1 MAERSPEPACRSN
14 EWVEDFLQHLAA
26 ERGASVYT
34 LRNYRHALNQFCA
47 WHEPERQSPPDW
59 QRLQRDDFRDY
70 LRWLGRHNI
79 SRAGIQLRF
88 SAFRSFYKFLV
99 RRGQAETSPIRNLQL
114 PKLPKR
120 LPRFVTLQQMSNL
133 LEAPLK
139 ELDALRKN
147 SDAPVSASEY
157 YRDAAILE

>member
-1 MAERSPEPACRSN
+1 MPERSPEPSCPSN
-14 EWVEDFLQHLAA
+14 KSVELFLQHLAA

-34 LRNYRHALNQFCA
+34 LRNYRHALSQFCA
-47 WHEPERQSPPDW
+47 WHERERQSPPDW

-70 LRWLGRHNI
+70 LRWLGRHKI
-79 SRAGIQLRF
+79 SRAAIQLRF

-133 LEAPLK
+133 LEAPIK

-147 SDAPVSASEY
+147 
-157 YRDAAILE
+157 